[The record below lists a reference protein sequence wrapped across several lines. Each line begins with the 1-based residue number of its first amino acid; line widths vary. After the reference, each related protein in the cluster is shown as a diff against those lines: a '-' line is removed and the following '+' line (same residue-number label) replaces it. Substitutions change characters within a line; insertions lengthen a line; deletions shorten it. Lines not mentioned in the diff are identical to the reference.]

1 MNRTVRTTL
10 LLTATTALGLA
21 LTGSAS
27 AAEEEELVYTGQA
40 EITVAQFGYC
50 GFSSEPAPIGQR
62 SFTAPVTLVVADQAA
77 DSDGGAEQN
86 PVHFTFQTD
95 QQGPTGAWSITT
107 GLVATTPTTGRD
119 LAVQYWTDEYD
130 PATGRLTARLTDDH
144 VEESLAY
151 NLVNV
156 EQLLV
161 PCRPELGTIPMV
173 AAMGEGSE
181 LVGTLDT
188 DEAAIE
194 VKGVSSDQLT
204 QYHITTSL
212 RRTS

>member
-1 MNRTVRTTL
+1 MNRTVLRTALT
-10 LLTATTALGLA
+10 LTATTAFGLA
-21 LTGSAS
+21 LAGSAS
-27 AAEEEELVYTGQA
+27 AAEGELVYAGQA
-40 EITVAQFGYC
+40 EITVAQYGYC

-62 SFTAPVTLVVADQAA
+62 TFTAPVTLVVADPAA

-86 PVHFTFQTD
+86 PVHFTLQTD

-130 PATGRLTARLTDDH
+130 PASGRLAARLTDDH
-144 VEESLAY
+144 VEEALAY

-181 LVGTLDT
+181 LAGTLDT
-188 DEAAIE
+188 DGASLEIS
-194 VKGVSSDQLT
+194 GVSSDQLT

-212 RRTS
+212 QRSS

>member
-27 AAEEEELVYTGQA
+27 AAEEELVYTGQA

-107 GLVATTPTTGRD
+107 GLVATTPATGRD

-130 PATGRLTARLTDDH
+130 PATGRSPR
-144 VEESLAY
+144 
-151 NLVNV
+151 
-156 EQLLV
+156 
-161 PCRPELGTIPMV
+161 G
-173 AAMGEGSE
+173 
-181 LVGTLDT
+181 
-188 DEAAIE
+188 
-194 VKGVSSDQLT
+194 
-204 QYHITTSL
+204 
-212 RRTS
+212 